1 VKEGN
6 PVRKFSERIQKY
18 FMATAFTDVGE
29 FDMAVEIL
37 EEKKTGSKETPSKR
51 PEDAEGPFSQ
61 GLICRNNATES
72 GDRHD

>member
-37 EEKKTGSKETPSKR
+37 EEKKRVQKR
-51 PEDAEGPFSQ
+51 HLQ
-61 GLICRNNATES
+61 K
-72 GDRHD
+72 DRKMQRVHSPRA

>member
-18 FMATAFTDVGE
+18 FMATAFTDVDE

-37 EEKKTGSKETPSKR
+37 EENKRAQKRHLKK
-51 PEDAEGPFSQ
+51 
-61 GLICRNNATES
+61 
-72 GDRHD
+72 DRKMPRVHAPRA